1 MLIKKKSAKNT
12 KKKRDGG
19 GRSRRIGKER
29 HTMRQRR
36 RKTNKMTMTK
46 IKHGDEEGGEIE
58 GIGK

>member
-19 GRSRRIGKER
+19 GRSRRFGKER
-29 HTMRQRR
+29 H
-36 RKTNKMTMTK
+36 KMTMTK